1 MQPTTSTRRR
11 AAPAA
16 PAAEVAGAAVPALP
30 TLKFHMP
37 NGVLEMQDAATV
49 VALLKNEQAARHAA
63 EAEQAALSVV
73 YKVGGLPDPTKPHNG
88 LLTERLG
95 ISQRSAEQ
103 LLRDGRLRYVCAGK
117 KLYRV
122 SERACREFL
131 GDLAPT

>member
-1 MQPTTSTRRR
+1 MQPTANHCRTAVAEST
-11 AAPAA
+11 AK
-16 PAAEVAGAAVPALP
+16 VAGAAVPALP
-30 TLKFHMP
+30 VLKFTMA
-37 NGVLEMQDAATV
+37 NGLLEVQDAATV
-49 VALLKNEQAARHAA
+49 IALLQNEQRARLAA
-63 EAEQAALSVV
+63 EAEQTALSVV

>member
-1 MQPTTSTRRR
+1 MQPTARRQV
-11 AAPAA
+11 ASAA
-16 PAAEVAGAAVPALP
+16 PAAELAGAAMPMLP
-30 TLKFHMP
+30 DLEFHMN
-37 NGVLEMQDAATV
+37 NGLLVIKYAPEALRLLEHH
-49 VALLKNEQAARHAA
+49 QAAKLAA
-63 EAEQAALSVV
+63 EAEQAALSVC
-73 YKVGGLPDPTKPHNG
+73 YKLGGPPDTTKPHNG

-131 GDLAPT
+131 GDLAPA

>member
-1 MQPTTSTRRR
+1 MQPNPNARRR

-16 PAAEVAGAAVPALP
+16 PAAEVAGTAVPMLRFTMA
-30 TLKFHMP
+30 
-37 NGVLEMQDAATV
+37 NGLLEIQDAATTV
-49 VALLKNEQAARHAA
+49 RLLENEQRVRLAA

-73 YKVGGLPDPTKPHNG
+73 YKVGGLPDSTKPFNG

-131 GDLAPT
+131 GDMTPT